1 MSTSIKAAVIYYSAT
16 GNVHRLAEAALAG
29 AQATGAET
37 RLRKVRELAPEVA
50 INGNEAWKAHLEAT
64 TDVSTAVVD
73 DLTWADV
80 VIFGA
85 PTRFGN
91 VPSQFQQFLDLTGPA
106 WAEGKLADKV
116 YTAFTSSQTR
126 HGGQESTLLSFYT
139 TLYHWGGIVVPPGFT
154 DAIQFRSGNPYG
166 ASHVTGDGAF
176 PDETTLEAASY
187 QARRA
192 VEVAAALQTGRA
204 VTAQTAPSA
213 APPRHEH
220 AQEQEQAA

>member
-1 MSTSIKAAVIYYSAT
+1 MSNSIKAAVIYYSAT
-16 GNVHRLAEAALAG
+16 GNVHRLAEAAHEG
-29 AQATGAET
+29 AEAAGAET
-37 RLRKVRELAPEVA
+37 RLRKVREVAPEVA
-50 INGNEAWKAHLEAT
+50 INGNEAWKTHVEAT
-64 TDVSTAVVD
+64 TEISTAVVE
-73 DLTWADV
+73 DLVWADIV
-80 VIFGA
+80 VFGF

-116 YTAFTSSQTR
+116 YTAFTSSQSA

-166 ASHVTGDGAF
+166 ASHVSGGGDLPG
-176 PDETTLEAASY
+176 ETELEAASY

-192 VEVAAALQTGRA
+192 VEVATALHKGRSAPAQEEPAEAALREKQPA
-204 VTAQTAPSA
+204 
-213 APPRHEH
+213 
-220 AQEQEQAA
+220 

>member
-1 MSTSIKAAVIYYSAT
+1 MSTPIKAAVIYYSAT

-29 AQATGAET
+29 ARVTGAET

-64 TDVSTAVVD
+64 IDVPTAAVD
-73 DLTWADV
+73 DLVWADV

-106 WAEGKLADKV
+106 WAAGELADKV

-166 ASHVTGDGAF
+166 TSHVTGDGAF

-192 VEVAAALQTGRA
+192 VEVAATLQAGRA
-204 VTAQTAPSA
+204 AQGAPSV
-213 APPRHEH
+213 APPLREQE
-220 AQEQEQAA
+220 QEQEQAA

>member
-1 MSTSIKAAVIYYSAT
+1 MSTSIKTAVIYYSAT

-29 AQATGAET
+29 AQQTGAET

-50 INGNEAWKAHLEAT
+50 INGNDAWRTHLEAT
-64 TDVSTAVVD
+64 TEVPTAMVD
-73 DLTWADV
+73 DLVWADV
-80 VIFGA
+80 VVFGA

-154 DAIQFRSGNPYG
+154 DAIQFRAGNPYG
-166 ASHVTGDGAF
+166 ASHVSGDGAF
-176 PDETTLEAASY
+176 PDETTLDAAAY

-204 VTAQTAPSA
+204 VAAQGAPPA
-213 APPRHEH
+213 AP
-220 AQEQEQAA
+220 ASLEQEQAA